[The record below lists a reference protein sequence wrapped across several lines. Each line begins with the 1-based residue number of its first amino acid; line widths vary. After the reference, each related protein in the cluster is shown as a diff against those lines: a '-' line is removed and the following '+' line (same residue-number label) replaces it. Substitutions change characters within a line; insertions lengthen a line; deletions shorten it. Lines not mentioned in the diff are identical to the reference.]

1 MNFDL
6 DSLWETLT
14 STLKDWAESAV
25 AHLPNLVVALLLGF
39 LFFWMARG
47 VKKIVNKTLQR
58 TTTEETVRHLLAT
71 LAQFAVLIAGLMV
84 CLSVMDLGK
93 AVTSILAGAGVLGLA
108 LGFAFQD
115 IAANFISG
123 VGLSI
128 KHPFSPGDI
137 IETNSVTG
145 VAEQIDLRTTTLRT
159 FDGKRVRIPNKKIYE
174 EVLINHS
181 DTDLRRAEV
190 VCGVSYDEDLDQVA
204 DLVKTALMD
213 IENRDTT
220 REPEVFFTGFGGSSI
235 DFRARVWFDYGKQR
249 DLLLVQDSLVRT
261 IKKTFDNNDIAIPFP
276 IRTLDFGIKGG
287 VTLEDSLQGLKR
299 ASAEN
304 SKANDAQAQGMA
316 NGRSANEAA
325 PAR

>member
-14 STLKDWAESAV
+14 STLVDWAESGV
-25 AHLPNLVVALLLGF
+25 AHLPNLVVAIVLGF
-39 LFFWMARG
+39 LFYWLARG
-47 VKKIVNKTLQR
+47 AKKVVDKALGR
-58 TTTEETVRHLLAT
+58 TSTQDTVRHLLAT

-128 KHPFSPGDI
+128 KHPFAPGDI

-145 VAEQIDLRTTTLRT
+145 VAERIDLRTTTLRT

-181 DTDLRRAEV
+181 DAALRRAEIT
-190 VCGVSYDEDLDQVA
+190 CGVSYGEDLDQVA
-204 DLVKTALMD
+204 ELVRTALME
-213 IENRDTT
+213 IENRDTD

-249 DLLLVQDSLVRT
+249 DLLLVQDALVRT
-261 IKKTFDNNDIAIPFP
+261 IKKTFDNNDISIPFP

-287 VTLEDSLQGLKR
+287 VALEDSLQGLKLQGAKGAGESQR
-299 ASAEN
+299 GEMRN
-304 SKANDAQAQGMA
+304 GHAQA
-316 NGRSANEAA
+316 EAQ
-325 PAR
+325 R